1 MFDQVEA
8 FYQPSSVSEAL
19 RLLEKGRGRA
29 RVVAGGTDV
38 VVAGGGSV
46 RYLIDLSHAGL
57 SYIRR
62 RNSVCV
68 IGAATILAE
77 LEESTAIRALAGGL
91 LARAAAACGSVQ
103 NRNRATIGGNLA
115 QGSPAGDMAPPLLVL
130 EAVVTVADARGR
142 HKMAVGEYLD
152 RVRRKTLLNSLL
164 VEMAIPDPPHG
175 GRCGWS
181 FQKFGRTEVDIA
193 LVNVAAG
200 LQLDRRGHVNWARLA
215 LGAAAPVPYRAYGV
229 EERMAGR
236 DFDQTLLA
244 AACEQVSREVRPI
257 NDVRASAE
265 FRRELSRVLAGR
277 ALEECALQAGCNL

>member
-8 FYQPSSVSEAL
+8 FYQPGSVPEAI

-38 VVAGGGSV
+38 VVEGGNSV
-46 RYLIDLSHAGL
+46 RYLIDLTHAGL

-62 RNSVCV
+62 RDSACL

-91 LARAAAACGSVQ
+91 VARAAAACGSVQ
-103 NRNRATIGGNLA
+103 NRNRATVGGNLA
-115 QGSPAGDMAPPLLVL
+115 QGSPAADMAPALLVL
-130 EAVVTVADARGR
+130 DAVVTVADARGR
-142 HKMAVGEYLD
+142 HKMTVGDYLE
-152 RVRRKTLLNSLL
+152 RVHQKTLPNSLL
-164 VEMAIPDPPHG
+164 VEISIPEPPG
-175 GRCGWS
+175 GGGCGWS

-193 LVNVAAG
+193 LVSAAAG
-200 LQLDRRGHVNWARLA
+200 LQLDTRGRVKWARLA
-215 LGAAAPVPYRAYGV
+215 LGAAAPVPFRAYAA
-229 EERMAGR
+229 EERLAGR

-244 AACEQVSREVRPI
+244 AACEQVVRDVRPVD
-257 NDVRASAE
+257 DVRASAE

-277 ALEECALQAGCNL
+277 ALEDCATQAGCAL